1 MTTTT
6 ETPAA
11 QAEVS
16 TVPEGIEFARVDPR
30 TLVVGANVRADV
42 DLSAEFVGSIK
53 QHGVL
58 QAVRARRAED
68 GTLVVLEG
76 QRRTVAAVQ
85 AQRDTIP
92 VQIVDGTE
100 DEARRII
107 EQLAENDH
115 RRAMRDS
122 HRTAAFEQLSL
133 IGLSAAQIAKRTG
146 TKKDAVASALTVA
159 GSKIG
164 AAVQAKYDLPL
175 DVAAAITEFEDDPET
190 VKSLTAVA
198 VEDPSGFAHAAQRA
212 RDDRQRAA
220 EVAAAREALAAH
232 NVPEVEKPK
241 HDDTK
246 VERLDRL
253 KSATDGANSTDL
265 TPEAHTECP
274 GHAAY
279 IAARWERVEVV
290 YVCTNWRKHGHRD
303 RYASASPQPTGPM
316 SEEQKAE
323 RRRVI
328 ENNKAWKS
336 AEAVRRKWLADFA
349 KRKTAPTGAAAF
361 IAAQIATGT
370 HSLGH
375 GADKDH
381 ELAAQWLGIKAAT
394 STYRGRSQGIAQAA
408 EKATAGRAQHI
419 ALVLCLA
426 ACETGTGVQSWRH
439 EGNLSEYLGAL
450 ESWGYPLSDVEKIAR
465 GKAPK
470 K

>member
-1 MTTTT
+1 MTTTAATST
-6 ETPAA
+6 EVGSAPA
-11 QAEVS
+11 
-16 TVPEGIEFARVDPR
+16 PESVEFAHVDPR
-30 TLVVGANVRADV
+30 TLVVGVNVRADA
-42 DLSAEFVGSIK
+42 DLTPAFVGSIK

-76 QRRTVAAVQ
+76 QRRTLAAVE

-92 VQIVDGTE
+92 VQIIDGTE
-100 DEARRII
+100 DEARRIV

-115 RRAMRDS
+115 RKDMRDS
-122 HRTAAFEQLSL
+122 HRTAAFQQLSL

-146 TKKDAVASALTVA
+146 TDKGVVASALTVA
-159 GSKIG
+159 GSKFG

-198 VEDPSGFAHAAQRA
+198 VEDPNGFAHAAQRA

-220 EVAAAREALAAH
+220 EVAAARDTLATQKVTE
-232 NVPEVEKPK
+232 VPRPAY
-241 HDDTK
+241 DDAK
-246 VERLDRL
+246 IKRLDSL
-253 KSATDGANSTDL
+253 KPAADDANGTDL
-265 TPEAHTECP
+265 TVDAHAECP

-279 IAARWERVEVV
+279 ISAHWQRVEVV
-290 YVCTNWRKHGHRD
+290 YVCTNWRKHGHGD
-303 RYASASPQPTGPM
+303 RYGTASTQRTGSM
-316 SEEQKAE
+316 SEAEKAE

-336 AEAVRRKWLADFA
+336 AEVVRRKWLAEFSQ
-349 KRKTAPTGAAAF
+349 RKIAPTGAAAF
-361 IAAQIATGT
+361 IAARIAMST
-370 HSLGH
+370 HTLGH

-381 ELAAQWLGIKAAT
+381 ELAAQWLGIKPAT
-394 STYRGRSQGIAQAA
+394 SAYRGRSQGIAQAA
-408 EKATAGRAQHI
+408 AKATAGRAQHI

-439 EGNLSEYLGAL
+439 EGSLSEYLGAL
-450 ESWGYPLSDVEKIAR
+450 ESWGYALSDVEKIAR

-470 K
+470 KK

>member
-1 MTTTT
+1 MTSTT
-6 ETPAA
+6 EAPAT
-11 QAEVS
+11 QAEA
-16 TVPEGIEFARVDPR
+16 TTIPEGVEFARVDPR
-30 TLVVGANVRADV
+30 TLVVGVNVRADA
-42 DLSAEFVGSIK
+42 DLTPEFVGSIK

-76 QRRTVAAVQ
+76 QRRTVAAVA
-85 AQRDTIP
+85 AQQDTIP

-122 HRTAAFEQLSL
+122 HRTAAFEQLAL

-164 AAVQAKYDLPL
+164 TAVQAKYDLPL

-220 EVAAAREALAAH
+220 EVAAARDTLAAQSVTE
-232 NVPEVEKPK
+232 VPRPAY
-241 HDDTK
+241 DDAK
-246 VERLDRL
+246 IKRLDSL
-253 KSATDGANSTDL
+253 KPAADDANGTAL
-265 TPEAHTECP
+265 TVDAHAECP

-279 IAARWERVEVV
+279 ISAQWQRVEVV
-290 YVCTNWRKHGHRD
+290 YVCTNWRKHGHGD
-303 RYASASPQPTGPM
+303 RHGTASTQRTGSM
-316 SEEQKAE
+316 SEAEKAE

-336 AEAVRRKWLADFA
+336 AEVVRRKWLADFA

-361 IAAQIATGT
+361 IAAQIATST
-370 HSLGH
+370 HTLGH

-426 ACETGTGVQSWRH
+426 ACETGTGVQSWRR
-439 EGNLSEYLGAL
+439 EGALAEYLGAL
-450 ESWGYPLSDVEKIAR
+450 ESWGYPLSDIEKIAR